1 MMKSHIINIVG
12 LLIDNK
18 FVEFRLP
25 LVPWGME
32 VLLLDCKT
40 NEEDA
45 IVILVDSD
53 NTIVLKLG
61 EIEKCVLLRNFVPKF
76 ICIFLKKKLSIGG
89 RYCQMLT
96 FLYRPEL
103 MDKMVGKIRRESVSV
118 FTDFA
123 FHNGVK
129 MSDVN
134 TLKDIDSHIDGFKL
148 AGSKGVKDFEDLWS
162 SFQSKIVEMINSD
175 SDPVIESD
183 PAAHQFWCRLKHS
196 RFYLAYVHFID
207 NNSLCERDFKT
218 YMRSMKNFPNFFK
231 EALGCESPV
240 TLWVVV
246 ETFITDHR
254 CQNSKDCLN
263 FTYLKCSECKYSYYC
278 CKECQIKNWPRHKL
292 FCQHIKR
299 TKTELD
305 SSRAVFQTYIQK
317 QLNYDEEKSPPTFE
331 IFTQEIE
338 RALFNAYFS
347 VIEHTDYFDEA
358 FKRNICTEGKRSWI
372 KSLKSLQK
380 KRYKEAKISLKTLE
394 AQLIEV
400 FGPEARFS
408 KYRYEFF

>member
-1 MMKSHIINIVG
+1 MKSRMINIVG

-18 FVEFRLP
+18 FVEFSFP
-25 LVPWGME
+25 LGPLGTE
-32 VLLLDCKT
+32 VLLLECKT
-40 NEEDA
+40 DEEDA
-45 IVILVDSD
+45 IVISVDSE

-61 EIEKCVLLRNFVPKF
+61 EIKKCVLLRNYIHKF
-76 ICIFLKKKLSIGG
+76 IFIFLKKKLSIGG
-89 RYCQMLT
+89 RGCQMLT
-96 FLYRPEL
+96 FLYCADANL
-103 MDKMVGKIRRESVSV
+103 DKMIGKIRRESLSV
-118 FTDFA
+118 FIDFA
-123 FHNGVK
+123 FHHGIK

-134 TLKDIDSHIDGFKL
+134 TLEEIDSQIDGFKL
-148 AGSKGVKDFEDLWS
+148 TGSKCMKDYEDS
-162 SFQSKIVEMINSD
+162 MFKFQSQFFGM
-175 SDPVIESD
+175 
-183 PAAHQFWCRLKHS
+183 PASAAPHQYFCRQKHS

-218 YMRSMKNFPNFFK
+218 YMRSMKNFPYFFK
-231 EALGCESPV
+231 EALGCESPE

-246 ETFITDHR
+246 ETFITGHR
-254 CQNSKDCLN
+254 CRNSKDCLN

-278 CKECQIKNWPRHKL
+278 SKECQIQDWPRHKL
-292 FCQHIKR
+292 FCQHVKRIKM
-299 TKTELD
+299 ELD
-305 SSRAVFQTYIQK
+305 SSRAVFQTFIQK

-380 KRYKEAKISLKTLE
+380 KRYKEAKISLKKLE

-408 KYRYEFF
+408 KYRMEFF